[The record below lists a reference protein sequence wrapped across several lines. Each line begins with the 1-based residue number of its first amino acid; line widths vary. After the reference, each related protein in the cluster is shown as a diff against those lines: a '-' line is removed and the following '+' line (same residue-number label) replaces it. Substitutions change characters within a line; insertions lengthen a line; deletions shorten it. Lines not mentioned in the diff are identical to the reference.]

1 MLIATAGHVDHG
13 KTALIRALTG
23 IETDRLPEEQARGIS
38 IDLGFAYWQPSG
50 GRQIGFIDVPGHE
63 RYVRTML
70 AGVSRVDFALLVV
83 AADDGV
89 MPQTIEHL
97 RILDLLGICQGLVAI
112 TKCDKASAERIAAVR
127 GQLADQLAGT
137 SLAGAPMHE
146 VSSTTGEG
154 IDQLSAALVQASLVR
169 AELPHD
175 NRGFRLAIDRAFTV
189 TGSGTVVTGTVIAGA
204 VSTIAELTL
213 APLGRTVRVRGVQ
226 SGGVKVAEVRAGQRC
241 ALNLSGIDLGE
252 VHRGDWLVEPPLHAP
267 TSRIEAQITLL
278 ATQAAK
284 LRHDTAVHM
293 HIGAANIAARVL
305 IPRQRSL
312 QPGEA
317 ALVQLVLDRPT
328 SAVTG
333 ERFILRDQSGKALL
347 GGGQVLDPLPGK
359 RRRTEVQ
366 RQAMAAALALTDP
379 ARGLSA
385 LATVAGLDCD
395 SGWFSRCFN
404 LPALALSQVLAA
416 GDFVHFGENAALI
429 VTRERFERLA
439 DSLVA
444 ALGDFH
450 LAKPDAGGMTR
461 RELRTALAEPL
472 SGELLAALLR
482 GLADTG
488 RLRAD
493 GALVRLPEHTPSF
506 STAET
511 QMWRNVL
518 AALEDRGPQPIVIA
532 ELAREMRTS
541 DAAITAMLQRR
552 RISGD
557 VWQVTDS
564 RYMLRDHVAAL
575 VTTAA
580 QLDRET
586 GCGFTAAQ
594 FRDAS
599 GLGRNFVIQLLEFF
613 DRIGVTRRLGEARR
627 MRGDYQAV
635 VGGE

>member
-13 KTALIRALTG
+13 KTSLIRALTG

-38 IDLGFAYWQPSG
+38 IDLGFAYWQPAG
-50 GRQIGFIDVPGHE
+50 GRHIGFVDVPGHE

-70 AGVSRVDFALLVV
+70 AGVSGVDFALLVV

-89 MPQTIEHL
+89 MPQTLEHL
-97 RILDLLGICQGLVAI
+97 RILDLLGICQGLVVI

-127 GQLADQLAGT
+127 GELANQLAGT
-137 SLAGAPMHE
+137 SLAGAPMLE
-146 VSSTTGEG
+146 VSSTTGTG
-154 IDQLSAALVQASLVR
+154 IDQLSAALARASMER
-169 AELPHD
+169 PEMPRD
-175 NRGFRLAIDRAFTV
+175 NRGVRLAIDRVFTV
-189 TGSGTVVTGTVIAGA
+189 TGAGTVVTGTVIAGA
-204 VSTIAELTL
+204 VSANAELAL

-226 SGGVKVAEVRAGQRC
+226 SGGVKADSVRAGQRC
-241 ALNLSGIDLGE
+241 ALNLSGIDVGD
-252 VHRGDWLVEPPLHAP
+252 VHRGDWLVELALHAP
-267 TSRIEAQITLL
+267 TCRIEARIGLL
-278 ATQAAK
+278 AQAAT
-284 LRHDTAVHM
+284 LRHDTAVHL
-293 HIGAANIAARVL
+293 HIGAADLAARVL

-333 ERFILRDQSGKALL
+333 ERFILRDQSGKVLL

-359 RRRTEVQ
+359 RRRTEAQ
-366 RQAMAAALALTDP
+366 RQAMAAALAFADP
-379 ARGLSA
+379 AQA
-385 LATVAGLDCD
+385 LAALAAVPGLDCD
-395 SGWFSRCFN
+395 SGWFARCFN
-404 LPALALSQVLAA
+404 LPAAALSQVLAA
-416 GDFVHFGENAALI
+416 GDFVQYGENAALI
-429 VTRERFERLA
+429 VTKERFDRLA

-444 ALGDFH
+444 ALGLYH
-450 LAKPDAGGMTR
+450 SAKPDAGGITR
-461 RELRTALAEPL
+461 RDLRTALAEPV
-472 SGELLAALLR
+472 SRELLAALLHD
-482 GLADTG
+482 LSAAD

-506 STAET
+506 SAAET
-511 QMWRNVL
+511 VMWRNVL
-518 AALEDRGPQPIVIA
+518 AAHEDRPPHPIIIA
-532 ELAREMRTS
+532 ELAREMRSS
-541 DAAITAMLQRR
+541 DAAITAMLARR

-564 RYMLRDHVAAL
+564 KYMLRDHVAAL
-575 VTTAA
+575 VATAA
-580 QLDRET
+580 QLDGET
-586 GCGFTAAQ
+586 SCGFSAAQ